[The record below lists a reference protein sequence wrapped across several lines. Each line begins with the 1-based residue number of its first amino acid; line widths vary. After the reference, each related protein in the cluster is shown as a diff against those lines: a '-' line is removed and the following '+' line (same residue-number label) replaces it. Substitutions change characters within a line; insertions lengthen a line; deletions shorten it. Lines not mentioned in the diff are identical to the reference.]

1 MKPGEV
7 WEDPWKSRHPK
18 SLQKQHQE
26 PAAPGSEEIWQSCFN
41 EIIFK
46 FPGFVVVVVVV
57 VGCCL
62 LFVVCWLLGD
72 VCCLCLLLSLS
83 LSLFFCCCCCCRRRR
98 RRLQDFES
106 VLIRENFFT
115 WQLRPFIKCAPDVV
129 GTLAHRV
136 CLWVYAMLNN
146 GGNRFNPVPISGF
159 P

>member
-1 MKPGEV
+1 MKPREV

-57 VGCCL
+57 GCCL
-62 LFVVCWLLGD
+62 LFVGCWVMCVVC
-72 VCCLCLLLSLS
+72 VYCCRCRYRCRC
-83 LSLFFCCCCCCRRRR
+83 FFCCCRRR